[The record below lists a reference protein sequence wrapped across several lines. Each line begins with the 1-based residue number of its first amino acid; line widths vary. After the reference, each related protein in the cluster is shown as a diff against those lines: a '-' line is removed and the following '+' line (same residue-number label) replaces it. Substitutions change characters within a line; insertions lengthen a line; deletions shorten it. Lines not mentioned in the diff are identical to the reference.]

1 MKSFGLSDIG
11 KIREQN
17 EDSFLLLPPFLAV
30 VADGMGGHQGGAEAS
45 QLAIESIRD
54 LVNPSNQPPEGQME
68 SWLAKAVEESNKRI
82 FQKGSQN
89 KNLSGMGTTISLVYF
104 LNHKAYWAHV
114 GDSRIYIFRKG
125 NLKQITKDHT
135 LASAKEG
142 KRNHIL
148 TRALGVQENV
158 KIDTGV
164 TPLFPKDY
172 LLLCSDGLY
181 NALKDEK
188 ITSILE
194 SSKQANEELVQKLV
208 QKANELDGS
217 DNITAILIQIES

>member
-30 VADGMGGHQGGAEAS
+30 IADGMGGHQGGAEAS
-45 QLAIESIRD
+45 RLAIQTIHN
-54 LVNPSNQPPEGQME
+54 LVNPSKQPPEGQIE
-68 SWLAKAVEESNKRI
+68 SWLAKAAEEANHRI
-82 FQKGSQN
+82 FSEGLQN
-89 KNLSGMGTTISLVYF
+89 KSLSGMGTTLSLVYF
-104 LNHKAYWAHV
+104 LNQKAYWAHV

-164 TPLFPKDY
+164 TPLFSKDR

-188 ITSILE
+188 IASILDN
-194 SSKQANEELVQKLV
+194 SKSVSEELVQKMIE
-208 QKANELDGS
+208 KANELDGS
-217 DNITAILIQIES
+217 DNITVLLMQIES

>member
-1 MKSFGLSDIG
+1 MRSFGLSDIG
-11 KIREQN
+11 KIREKN

-45 QLAIESIRD
+45 RLAIESIRD
-54 LVNPSNQPPEGQME
+54 QVNPSKQPPEGQIE
-68 SWLAKAVEESNKRI
+68 SWLAKAVEESNRQI
-82 FQKGSQN
+82 FLKGSQN
-89 KNLSGMGTTISLVYF
+89 KNLFGMGTTISLVYF
-104 LNHKAYWAHV
+104 LNQKAYWAHV
-114 GDSRIYIFRKG
+114 GDSRIYILRKG

-135 LASAKEG
+135 LASSKEG

-158 KIDTGV
+158 KVDTGV
-164 TPLFPKDY
+164 TPLFTKDR

-188 ITSILE
+188 IASLLD
-194 SSKQANEELVQKLV
+194 SSKPISEELVQKMV
-208 QKANELDGS
+208 KKANELDGS
-217 DNITAILIQIES
+217 DNITAILMQIES

>member
-1 MKSFGLSDIG
+1 MRSFGLSDIG
-11 KIREQN
+11 KIREKN

-45 QLAIESIRD
+45 RLAIESIWD
-54 LVNPSNQPPEGQME
+54 QVNPSKQPPEGQIE
-68 SWLAKAVEESNKRI
+68 SWLAKAVEESNRQI
-82 FQKGSQN
+82 FLKGSQN
-89 KNLSGMGTTISLVYF
+89 KNLFGMGTTISLVYF
-104 LNHKAYWAHV
+104 LNQKAYWAHV
-114 GDSRIYIFRKG
+114 GDSRIYILRKG

-158 KIDTGV
+158 KVDTGV
-164 TPLFPKDY
+164 TPLFPKDR

-188 ITSILE
+188 IASLLDTSKPI
-194 SSKQANEELVQKLV
+194 SEELVQKMV
-208 QKANELDGS
+208 EKANELDGS
-217 DNITAILIQIES
+217 DNITAILMQIES

>member
-17 EDSFLLLPPFLAV
+17 EDSFLLSPPFLAV

-45 QLAIESIRD
+45 RLAMECIHDS
-54 LVNPSNQPPEGQME
+54 VNPSKQPPEGQIE
-68 SWLAKAVEESNKRI
+68 SWLAKAVEKSNHRI
-82 FQKGSQN
+82 FYEGSQN
-89 KNLSGMGTTISLVYF
+89 KNLSGMGTTISLVYL
-104 LNHKAYWAHV
+104 LNQKAYWAHV

-125 NLKQITKDHT
+125 ILKQITKDHT
-135 LASAKEG
+135 LAPAREG

-148 TRALGVQENV
+148 TRALGVHDHV
-158 KIDTGV
+158 KVDTGV
-164 TPLFPKDY
+164 TPLFQKDR

-188 ITSILE
+188 IKSVLDN
-194 SSKQANEELVQKLV
+194 SKEAPEELVQKMV

-217 DNITAILIQIES
+217 DNITAILMQIES